1 MQKGRDALVQ
11 RLLVVGGVERL
22 GERLAFGVLDVLQ
35 HVAAQCAFGE
45 TGKTLTQFVKAC
57 PAVHELLAEGSF
69 VAEQVLVDQRRQ
81 AVQLHQRVLQR
92 RGGEQQLFAALQR
105 ALERLPGAVAGAVR
119 VAQLVR
125 FVDDH
130 HVPGHGTQLGFQ
142 FGGELVGHDHDRL
155 ADQPLQCGEHV
166 ASGLLAQ
173 RNGIHHGGGHGEL
186 VVQLLRPLLAQARRA
201 DDQEPTAALSPV
213 LANHQ
218 RGFDGLAQS
227 NFVRQQHAFLQWVS
241 KGEQRCLD
249 LMRVQIDAG
258 IEQRLGEA
266 IYAIGGVSPRQL
278 VGVVLG
284 VVGGDQSV
292 PSAFFDWSAI
302 QPSMSVA
309 RKRHVP
315 PTLKAGIFLA
325 AASR

>member
-1 MQKGRDALVQ
+1 M
-11 RLLVVGGVERL
+11 
-22 GERLAFGVLDVLQ
+22 
-35 HVAAQCAFGE
+35 
-45 TGKTLTQFVKAC
+45 
-57 PAVHELLAEGSF
+57 
-69 VAEQVLVDQRRQ
+69 
-81 AVQLHQRVLQR
+81 
-92 RGGEQQLFAALQR
+92 
-105 ALERLPGAVAGAVR
+105 R

-130 HVPGHGTQLGFQ
+130 YIPRNCTQLGFQ
-142 FGGELVGHDHDRL
+142 LGGKLIGHDDDRL
-155 ADQPLQCGEHV
+155 ANLPLQGGEHV

-218 RGFDGLAQS
+218 RCFDGLAQPHLVS
-227 NFVRQQHAFLQWVS
+227 QQYAFLQWVP
-241 KGEQRCLD
+241 KGEQRRLD

-266 IYAIGGVSPRQL
+266 INAIGGVSPRQL

-325 AASR
+325 AASL